1 MKIRPLQARR
11 FVCAAFLASIVAV
24 VAIAAVPAAS
34 ESSTE
39 SRLFAFVVPTTRG
52 PLPACSPDGSDC
64 TNTNAVRNYI
74 YIVNANRL
82 MNLGGTRATMPNAFV
97 VSSVD
102 SAIFAN
108 GVHLPEFDAT
118 LTPPPNA
125 FFGSLSG
132 NWPSTVTC
140 PPSGPPC
147 DVVGSPAVDPGEN
160 TTILHTNWFHAN
172 NEPNGAYVFKFTV
185 HGTLNGT
192 SVDLQANSPTISMTD

>member
-1 MKIRPLQARR
+1 MKRRPWKARR
-11 FVCAAFLASIVAV
+11 FVRTAFLASIVAV
-24 VAIAAVPAAS
+24 VAIAVVPAAS

-39 SRLFAFVVPTTRG
+39 SRLFAFVLPTTRG

-64 TNTNAVRNYI
+64 TNANTVRNYI
-74 YIVNANRL
+74 YIVNANHL
-82 MNLGGTRATMPNAFV
+82 ANLGGTRATMQNAFV
-97 VSSVD
+97 VGSVD
-102 SAIFAN
+102 STVFAN
-108 GVHLPEFDAT
+108 GVHLTDFDAT

-147 DVVGSPAVDPGEN
+147 NVVGNPAVDPGEN
-160 TTILHTNWFHAN
+160 TTILHTNWAHAS
-172 NEPNGAYVFKFTV
+172 NEPNGSYVFKFTV

-192 SVDLQANSPTISMTD
+192 PVDLTASSPSILMTD